1 MSELGIA
8 SESGSKDLMDMLDY
22 LYKYEQDN
30 TLEQGFPSLKEIF
43 MNLAQKL
50 GDSAEDAELK
60 RFIEASKQRI
70 RRAIYQSLNHLAS
83 LGLTDF

>member
-1 MSELGIA
+1 
-8 SESGSKDLMDMLDY
+8 MDMLDY

-60 RFIEASKQRI
+60 GS
-70 RRAIYQSLNHLAS
+70 
-83 LGLTDF
+83 